1 MDQLWPHDHVHV
13 NFQPQVT
20 RCRGFPVC
28 VYVFVRGWVFTLM
41 CISTQA
47 LSRQTASLR
56 WRGAR
61 RPPAVPSIPP
71 LHRNPT
77 PAASAGAAA
86 VAAHGTTHS
95 PVSVSTWYIP
105 LITTASVTF
114 HIHSF
119 TEIIFTS
126 VECCSDEVFCRPT
139 RVTITSVLST
149 KTFGWL
155 LDYWLLD

>member
-1 MDQLWPHDHVHV
+1 M
-13 NFQPQVT
+13 T
-20 RCRGFPVC
+20 RCMLISNLKSPDVEDFFVC
-28 VYVFVRGWVFTLM
+28 VCVCVCVCVFVRGWVFTLM

-47 LSRQTASLR
+47 LSRQIASLR

-61 RPPAVPSIPP
+61 YHPAVISIPP

-119 TEIIFTS
+119 HAEIIFTS
-126 VECCSDEVFCRPT
+126 IECYSDYVFCRPT
-139 RVTITSVLST
+139 RVSIS
-149 KTFGWL
+149 FEA
-155 LDYWLLD
+155 